1 MTVSD
6 IEKKLVLFQKQMK
19 EQEHSE
25 ITLEKYVKDIRKMT
39 AYMKTK
45 KIDKNTLQ
53 EYKHY
58 LTKNYKPNTIN
69 SYIISINV
77 FMKWAGRE
85 ELALKTV
92 RIQKKTSM
100 ENVISR
106 QEYEKM
112 LEVAK
117 KQTSQR
123 NYVIMKVLAMT
134 GMRVGEL
141 QYLTTEALKT
151 GKITVI
157 KKGKYREVYMQKS
170 LIKILREY
178 CKKEEIF
185 SGYLFFGRNRKQPLD
200 TTGVWKM
207 LKKIAGKAGVDPEKV
222 YPHSF
227 RHLFAK
233 TYMQEIGNILELAD
247 ILGHSNIETTRMY
260 TLTSTEEK
268 RNALEKL
275 EL

>member
-1 MTVSD
+1 
-6 IEKKLVLFQKQMK
+6 
-19 EQEHSE
+19 
-25 ITLEKYVKDIRKMT
+25 
-39 AYMKTK
+39 
-45 KIDKNTLQ
+45 
-53 EYKHY
+53 
-58 LTKNYKPNTIN
+58 
-69 SYIISINV
+69 
-77 FMKWAGRE
+77 MKWAGRE
-85 ELALKTV
+85 DLVLKTV

-123 NYVIMKVLAMT
+123 NYMIMKVLAMT

-151 GKITVI
+151 GKITII
-157 KKGKYREVYMQKS
+157 KKGKYREVCMQKS
-170 LIKILREY
+170 LIKMLREY
-178 CKKEEIF
+178 CRKEEIF